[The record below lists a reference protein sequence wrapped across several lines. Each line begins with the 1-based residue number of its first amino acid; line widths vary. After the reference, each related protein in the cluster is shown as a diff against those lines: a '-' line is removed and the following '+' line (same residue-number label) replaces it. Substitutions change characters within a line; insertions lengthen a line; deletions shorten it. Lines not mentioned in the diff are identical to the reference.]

1 MSVNRVTTSSGGA
14 HSFAD
19 EEKEAFVNHI
29 NSALSDDEHCARHLP
44 INPENMEIFEKCADG
59 IVLCKLIND
68 AVADT
73 IDERV
78 INTKANLNVYQQIEN
93 NNLMVN
99 SAKAIGLSVVNI
111 GAQDIIDGTPHLILG
126 LIWQI
131 IRKGLLASIDLKHHP
146 ELYRL
151 LEEGEEIG
159 DLLKLPPEQILLRWF
174 NYHLK
179 NAEGWNRRVTN
190 FSGDIKDGE
199 NYTVLLNQ
207 LAPKK
212 CSKAPLQTNDVNQ
225 RAEEVLQ
232 NADKL
237 GCRKFVTARDIV
249 KGNPKLNLAFIANLF
264 NTCPGL
270 DPLSEEELSNLEDW
284 LFDSAGSREARA
296 FSLWINS
303 LGVEPFVANLF
314 DDLQDGL
321 ILLRVFDKISPGI
334 VDWRKVNQKTP
345 MNKFKKVEN
354 TNYAVVIG
362 KELKFSL
369 VGICGQDITDG
380 NEKLILA
387 LVWQM
392 MRFHIIS
399 VLNSLSSKQGK
410 QITDNDMIEW
420 ANTTVKNS
428 GSQRQITGFKD
439 PSLSTSLFLLDLLEG
454 VRPGTVDQS
463 LVTPGVEDDDAT
475 QNARYAISIARKLG
489 ATIFCLPEDIIE
501 VKNKM
506 ILTFVGSLMAV
517 ALGAQ

>member
-19 EEKEAFVNHI
+19 EEKEAFVEHI
-29 NSALSDDEHCARHLP
+29 NGTLGYDEDCARHLP
-44 INPENMEIFEKCADG
+44 IDPEDMSLFEKCSDG
-59 IVLCKLIND
+59 ILLCKLIND
-68 AVADT
+68 AVPDT

-78 INTKANLNVYQQIEN
+78 INKNAKLNVFQVTEN
-93 NNLMVN
+93 NNLMIN

-111 GAQDIIDGTPHLILG
+111 GSQDIIDGTPHLILG

-131 IRKGLLASIDLKHHP
+131 IRKGLLSLIDLKHHP

-151 LEEGEEIG
+151 LEDGEEIG

-179 NAEGWNRRVTN
+179 NAGWERRVKN

-212 CSKAPLQTNDVNQ
+212 CSKDPLNLNVDD
-225 RAEEVLQ
+225 RAEAVLV

-237 GCRKFVTARDIV
+237 GCRKYVTARDIL
-249 KGNPKLNLAFIANLF
+249 KGNPKLNLAFVANLF

-270 DPLSEEELSNLEDW
+270 EELSEEELSSLEDW

-296 FSLWINS
+296 FCLWINS

-314 DDLQDGL
+314 DDLRNGL
-321 ILLRVFDKISPGI
+321 VLLRVFDKISPGC
-334 VDWRKVNQKTP
+334 VDWRRVNQKVP

-354 TNYAVVIG
+354 CNYAVNIG
-362 KELKFSL
+362 KELGFSL
-369 VGICGQDITDG
+369 VGVAGSDIMDG
-380 NEKLILA
+380 NETLTLA

-392 MRFHIIS
+392 MRFHVIS
-399 VLNSLSSKQGK
+399 VLESLSQDGNK
-410 QITDNDMIEW
+410 ITDNDMINW
-420 ANTTVKNS
+420 ANQTAASS
-428 GSQRQITGFKD
+428 GSNRTINGFKD

-454 VRPGTVDQS
+454 VRSGTVDQS
-463 LVTPGVEDDDAT
+463 LVTPGETDEDAT

-506 ILTFVGSLMAV
+506 ILTFIGSLMA
-517 ALGAQ
+517 ASKSM